1 MLEIDDEL
9 FSKLF
14 AELYL
19 VSNEEKELKA
29 SPPIFLGLI
38 IEDELPLL
46 MDEAFAFLSS
56 LAVPKSASTRC
67 QDSLKSKLPGFKSL
81 CMIFF
86 LFMNSNTFTIYA
98 I

>member
-1 MLEIDDEL
+1 MFEVDAEL

-19 VSNEEKELKA
+19 VSTDEKELRA

-38 IEDELPLL
+38 DDELPLL

-56 LAVPKSASTRC
+56 LAVPKSARTRC
-67 QDSLKSKLPGFKSL
+67 QDSLNRKFPGFKSL
-81 CMIFF
+81 CMIFL